1 MNAETVRKQLLL
13 VWAEQACRNPAY
25 WPDVEKRLL
34 EKRGDGY
41 DDGAR
46 LDAACTELAGAF
58 SAPQLPSDP
67 AQAVRAAWPKLTGD
81 NCCAL
86 ATLLVEA
93 RDREQAPPKPRRR
106 AAAA

>member
-1 MNAETVRKQLLL
+1 MSTETVRKQLLL

-34 EKRGDGY
+34 ERRGDGY

-46 LDAACTELAGAF
+46 LDAACTELARAF
-58 SAPQLPSDP
+58 GAPQLPSDP

-81 NCCAL
+81 NRCAL
-86 ATLLVEA
+86 ATLLVET
-93 RDREQAPPKPRRR
+93 RDHERAPPKPRRR

>member
-25 WPDVEKRLL
+25 WPEVQERLL

-67 AQAVRAAWPKLTGD
+67 AQAIRRAWPKLTRE

-93 RDREQAPPKPRRR
+93 RDREQAPPIPRRR